1 MTPTC
6 TSCGRDDDSVEPVRR
21 VYVLVGDGGEEVV
34 QVEPE
39 EEHWCASCRGTYPHR
54 PA

>member
-1 MTPTC
+1 MAPTC
-6 TSCGRDDDSVEPVRR
+6 DSCGRDDDSVETVQR
-21 VYVLVGDGGEEVV
+21 VYVLVGDDGEEVV
-34 QVEPE
+34 QVEPD